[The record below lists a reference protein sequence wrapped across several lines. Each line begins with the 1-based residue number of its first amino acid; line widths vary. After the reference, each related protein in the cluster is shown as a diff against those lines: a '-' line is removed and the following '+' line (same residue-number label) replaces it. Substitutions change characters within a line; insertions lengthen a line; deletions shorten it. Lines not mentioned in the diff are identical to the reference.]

1 MGRTSRGL
9 VGAVFAAV
17 GVASCNVV
25 AGLSSIKY
33 STTGSGG
40 ACGGGCNGGGP
51 VETAGPGTG
60 GFGMGGFGS
69 GGAAGTG
76 GLVATGGQS
85 SSPSAVQSVGPG
97 GGGTACECTPNATS
111 TEACGNCGTATR
123 TCGSN
128 CMWGA
133 YGTCEGEGACKP
145 GASDSASCGNCGT
158 HSRTC
163 AADCTWN
170 AYGTCTGEGACAPGA
185 TRTGCDPCGQEVCN
199 NACAWGST
207 CEPQKQCL
215 YKSGG
220 SFQCCGAGKCQFCN
234 EATCDWFACQDCS
247 GCPDCGC

>member
-1 MGRTSRGL
+1 MPSAPLRTADRARRRTVVRWMGRTSRGL

-145 GASDSASCGNCGT
+145 GASDSA
-158 HSRTC
+158 
-163 AADCTWN
+163 
-170 AYGTCTGEGACAPGA
+170 
-185 TRTGCDPCGQEVCN
+185 CDPCGQEVCN